1 MKKIANIALWIGIV
15 VTVIVAAAF
24 FLGGET
30 TGVTSTGAET
40 TVPAQMDILLYWMY
54 AIVAIGVILL
64 LVFAC
69 KTLATM
75 FQTDSKAAI
84 KSIVTVAAFI
94 ILMIVCYVASPEK
107 EFTRIVNGETEVY
120 SEATM
125 KMIDMWLYSFYVLIG
140 ATIVLVLAF
149 GAKRLISK

>member
-30 TGVTSTGAET
+30 TGVTSTGAEA

-54 AIVAIGVILL
+54 AIVAIGVVLL

-84 KSIVTVAAFI
+84 KSIVTIAAFI
-94 ILMIVCYVASPEK
+94 ILMVVCYVASPEK

-140 ATIVLVLAF
+140 ATIVLVFAF